1 MGNHSTAG
9 DLKVR
14 QPGPCRDKVES
25 ELLQELSNS
34 GAVIEFK
41 IDTQCLGERE
51 VRTECELNDSFGCR
65 GVIGSQKPQ
74 EIEILLVFWSNIGLR
89 IGGKLV
95 LLGSIATRLELN
107 D

>member
-1 MGNHSTAG
+1 MGDGPTTG
-9 DLKVR
+9 ELKVR

-25 ELLQELSNS
+25 ELLQELSNY

-41 IDTQCLGERE
+41 IDPRCLAERE

-65 GVIGSQKPQ
+65 GVTGSQNPQ
-74 EIEILLVFWSNIGLR
+74 EIEILLVFWSNTGLKNS
-89 IGGKLV
+89 GKLV
-95 LLGSIATRLELN
+95 LLGSIATSLELS